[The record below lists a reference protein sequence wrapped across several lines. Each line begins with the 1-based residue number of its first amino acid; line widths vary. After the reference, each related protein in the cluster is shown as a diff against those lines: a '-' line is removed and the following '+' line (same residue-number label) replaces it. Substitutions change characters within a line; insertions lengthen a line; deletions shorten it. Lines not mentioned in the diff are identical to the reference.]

1 MSMHSQWSNALRLAA
16 VLALQPAALG
26 GAVLRCP
33 AGVVRDTWLAALAQA
48 SGEHVSTSACIKI
61 PSTVSEE
68 RLIGGLDLAA
78 TLAAGRPVRQPG
90 LLAQAKGKRVLLA
103 MAERWPVH
111 LAALTAAAV
120 DAAGADAPCIIA
132 LDEGVNVDEAAPQVL
147 AERLALHIDLSAVS
161 PHDALDAAGSGLA
174 DGIAAEVQAAC
185 TRLSVLRL
193 SDLQVQSIA
202 AAALALGIRSMRPVL
217 FACRVA
223 CASAALDARTSVDDD
238 DLLFA
243 VQTVLAPRARQLPA
257 AAGEQQPEQNEQQ
270 CAPPDTSDNSMDTAN
285 RQDDTSLDDRMVE
298 TALASIP
305 PHLLALLSQQAR
317 AWQRGVARSGRA
329 GDWQRGLRRG
339 RPCGVKPG
347 NPRRGTRLA
356 VTDTLRAAA
365 LWQAVRSREK
375 APYTPQT
382 SRLHIRSSDFRVQ
395 RYRARRQSTTVFVVD
410 ASGSAALH
418 RLAEAKGAVEVLL
431 AGCYVRRDQVALIA
445 FRGLQAE
452 LILPPT
458 RSLTRAKRELAA
470 LPGGGGTPLASAIG
484 MADQLAAQIARNNDT
499 PTLVFLTDGRANIN
513 RAGGAHREQAIAD
526 ALTAAT
532 HIRKS
537 GVRSLLVDISPR
549 SSQHAQQLAGAMGA
563 LYWPLPHAEAG
574 QLARVVQQAQQ
585 S

>member
-1 MSMHSQWSNALRLAA
+1 MHSPWSNALRLAA

-33 AGVVRDTWLAALAQA
+33 AGVVRDTWLAALVQA
-48 SGEHVSTSACIKI
+48 SGEHFSTSAFIKI

-90 LLAQAKGKRVLLA
+90 LLVQAKRKRVLLA

-111 LAALTAAAV
+111 LAALTAAAA

-132 LDEGVNVDEAAPQVL
+132 LDEGVNPDEAAPQVL

-161 PHDALDAAGSGLA
+161 PRDTLDIAGSGLA
-174 DGIAAEVQAAC
+174 DGIAAEVQAARTC
-185 TRLSVLRL
+185 LSALRL
-193 SDLQVQSIA
+193 SDLQAQLIA

-223 CASAALDARTSVDDD
+223 CASAALDARTSVEDEDV
-238 DLLFA
+238 LFA
-243 VQTVLAPRARQLPA
+243 AQTVLAPRARQLPA
-257 AAGEQQPEQNEQQ
+257 AEGAEQPEQNEQQ
-270 CAPPDTSDNSMDTAN
+270 SAPTPDSFDSGMDAAN
-285 RQDDTSLDDRMVE
+285 RQNDTSLEDRLVE

-317 AWQRGVARSGRA
+317 AWQRGEGRSGRA
-329 GDWQRGLRRG
+329 GDWQRGQRRG

-347 NPRRGTRLA
+347 NPRQGTRLA
-356 VTDTLRAAA
+356 ITDTLRAAA
-365 LWQAVRSREK
+365 LWQAVRSREMV
-375 APYTPQT
+375 PRTSQT

-418 RLAEAKGAVEVLL
+418 RLAEAKGAVELLL
-431 AGCYVRRDQVALIA
+431 ADCYVRRDQVALIA

-484 MADQLAAQIARNNDT
+484 MADQLAAQIARNSDT

-532 HIRKS
+532 RIRKS

-549 SSQHAQQLAGAMGA
+549 SSQHAQQLAGVMGA
-563 LYWPLPHAEAG
+563 LYWPLPHAQAG